1 MNIDEFINRDKNEN
15 IDHWKKIK
23 LKKNK
28 SMNSSLDEESIK
40 NLKSNYLYFDKDLK
54 INLRNKNW
62 WKINK

>member
-1 MNIDEFINRDKNEN
+1 
-15 IDHWKKIK
+15 
-23 LKKNK
+23 
-28 SMNSSLDEESIK
+28 MNSSLDEESIK